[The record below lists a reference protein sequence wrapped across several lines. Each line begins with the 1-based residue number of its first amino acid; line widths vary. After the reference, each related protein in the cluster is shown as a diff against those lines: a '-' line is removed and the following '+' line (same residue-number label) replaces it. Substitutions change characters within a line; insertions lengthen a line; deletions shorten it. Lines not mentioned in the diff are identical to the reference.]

1 MPGSI
6 ARTVAACSLLAASF
20 CAALALLPLAVA
32 QGDLSS
38 GAPRVAHDE
47 SRQAGTTPDIPAT
60 PYTRDS
66 LQRITD
72 HFRVFMSA
80 GIDHPQKNDK
90 AAPVLHGQHATS
102 AGSATQPSTGNIAV
116 NIASIK
122 TGRASAGM
130 TFATD
135 GCNSGISEH
144 NGDTYPNTW
153 SNPLC
158 PGGNK
163 TGNAA
168 SQVLYAQGHLN
179 GSVTHNASVYMAASG
194 GPPHTHSRSID
205 AGCPA
210 CVCAG
215 NYFFS

>member
-1 MPGSI
+1 MLGRI
-6 ARTVAACSLLAASF
+6 ARTVATCSSWAAGV

-32 QGDLSS
+32 QDFPSN
-38 GAPRVAHDE
+38 GALRVADDD
-47 SRQAGTTPDIPAT
+47 SRQASNTPAL
-60 PYTRDS
+60 PYFGDS
-66 LQRITD
+66 LQRTTRHVLVIMT
-72 HFRVFMSA
+72 A
-80 GIDHPQKNDK
+80 GIGHPQKNHK
-90 AAPVLHGQHATS
+90 AAPVLYGQRATS

-116 NIASIK
+116 SNATIK
-122 TGRASAGM
+122 TGLASAGM

-153 SNPLC
+153 SAPLC
-158 PGGNK
+158 PGSNK
-163 TGNAA
+163 TGDAE
-168 SQVLYAQGHLN
+168 SQALYAQGHLN
-179 GSVTHNASVYMAASG
+179 GSAIHSASVYMAASG
-194 GPPHTHSRSID
+194 GPPHTHLQPID